1 MSLRGFLTATPFA
14 RLWRGA
20 PALFAGVVPSHAA
33 YFSAYEAGKR
43 AFGADGP
50 GHHPLAAAATGAL
63 ATTLHD
69 GVLTPMDAVKQRLQ
83 LGYYHGVRDCVRAMV
98 AAEGFASLWRAFPTT
113 LAMNVPYAA
122 AAVAVNESAKVLLA
136 PFTGAATL
144 ATFAAA
150 GALAGAVAGGAS
162 TPLDVVKTRLQCAAV
177 ASAGAACPAPACA
190 AAAAA
195 GAAPPCAT
203 PLQRAATA
211 LGRGGVRGAFGA
223 AALVA
228 ADVWATE
235 GARGFFRGALARMM
249 VHAPSQAISWA
260 TYEAAK
266 DALARAGGARAR
278 DG

>member
-1 MSLRGFLTATPFA
+1 MSLRGFLTATPFL

-20 PALFAGVVPSHAA
+20 PALLVGCVPSHAA

-43 AFGADGP
+43 AFGADAP
-50 GHHPLAAAATGAL
+50 GHHPLAAAATGAV

-83 LGYYHGVRDCVRAMV
+83 LGYYAGVRDCVRAMV
-98 AAEGFASLWRAFPTT
+98 AAEGVGSLWRAFPTT
-113 LAMNVPYAA
+113 LAMNIPYAA
-122 AAVAVNESAKVLLA
+122 AAVAVNESAKLLLA
-136 PFTGAATL
+136 PVTGAATL

-162 TPLDVVKTRLQCAAV
+162 TPLDVIKTRLQCAAV
-177 ASAGAACPAPACA
+177 ADAGSRCLAPACA
-190 AAAAA
+190 EAAAA

-211 LGRGGVRGAFGA
+211 LARGGVGGAFA
-223 AALVA
+223 AARLVA
-228 ADVWATE
+228 ADIWATE
-235 GARGFFRGALARMM
+235 GARGFVRGAGARMA

-260 TYEAAK
+260 AYEAVK
-266 DALARAGGARAR
+266 GALARGAGGARLE
-278 DG
+278 